1 MLKQILIFL
10 FIIISFSSYSQ
21 QFEGGFFAGVS
32 ASQIDGD
39 NFAGYNKGGLTAGA
53 YITREITRNIKWKTE
68 IRYIMK
74 GSYQKY
80 TEENP
85 VYYKTTLHYAEIPVL
100 AQYFFKG
107 KTFFEFGLLPEV
119 LLSSKEEDEGGIIP
133 TDQTLPFHRFSLEAT
148 AGMGY
153 FLTKNI
159 AAGFRFNYSVLTCR
173 DHASGQ
179 TYYANRG
186 QYNNVLS
193 FSVYYHFK

>member
-1 MLKQILIFL
+1 MLRQILIFL

-39 NFAGYNKGGLTAGA
+39 TFSGYNKGGFTAGA
-53 YITREITRNIKWKTE
+53 YITREITRNINWKTE

-74 GSYQKY
+74 GSNSNYS
-80 TEENP
+80 EENP
-85 VYYKTTLHYAEIPVL
+85 VYYKTTLHYAEIPLL

-107 KTFFEFGLLPEV
+107 KAFFEAGLVPEI
-119 LLSSKEEDEGGIIP
+119 LLASKEEDESGPPPSYYI
-133 TDQTLPFHRFSLEAT
+133 LPFHRFSLEAT

-159 AAGFRFNYSVLTCR
+159 AAGFRFNYSILPCR

-179 TYYANRG
+179 TFLANRG
-186 QYNNVLS
+186 QYNNVVS

>member
-1 MLKQILIFL
+1 MHRQILTLIL
-10 FIIISFSSYSQ
+10 LIISIPLFSQ
-21 QFEGGFFAGVS
+21 QFEGGFFGGVS

-39 NFAGYNKGGLTAGA
+39 NFAGYNKGGFTAGA
-53 YITREITRNIKWKTE
+53 YITREITRNINWKTE

-85 VYYKTTLHYAEIPVL
+85 VYYKTTLHYAEIPIL

-107 KTFFEFGLLPEV
+107 KTFFEFGLVPEI

-133 TDQTLPFHRFSLEAT
+133 SDQTLPFHRFSLEAT
-148 AGMGY
+148 AGLGY

-159 AAGFRFNYSVLTCR
+159 AAGFRFNYSILTCR

-179 TYYANRG
+179 TYYGNRG

-193 FSVYYHFK
+193 FSIYYHFK